1 MSNKLIQRKYR
12 RKQRVS
18 ANIHGT
24 AERPRISV
32 YRSNAYIYA
41 QVIDD
46 VAQKTLVAQDV
57 KQLKPALKGV
67 KVEQAKAVG
76 IALAKKMKAAGITMA
91 VFDRGRF
98 AYNGRVKALAEGVRE
113 GGIQV

>member
-32 YRSNAYIYA
+32 HRSNAYIYA

-57 KQLKPALKGV
+57 KGIKPASQGTKIV
-67 KVEQAKAVG
+67 QAKAVG
-76 IALAKKMKAAGITMA
+76 VSLAQKMK
-91 VFDRGRF
+91 
-98 AYNGRVKALAEGVRE
+98 L
-113 GGIQV
+113 QLL